1 MKIRSGKTRWMA
13 AVTDIFCTFGVRMA
27 NLLLSTNNIV
37 METPNPKQKQYR
49 FGTTDEPTD
58 EMLEHLMES
67 AAEKVRQSNATA
79 ERQFFDYLKRQC
91 DEAKRRSRHTT
102 QTNTHT

>member
-1 MKIRSGKTRWMA
+1 MA

-79 ERQFFDYLKRQC
+79 ERQFFDYLKKQC

>member
-1 MKIRSGKTRWMA
+1 MA